1 MHSFSKTKM
10 KRDILIALA
19 ILAAVAAIVC
29 AFVFIIR
36 MEPRII
42 DKNETAAGVV

>member
-1 MHSFSKTKM
+1 M

-42 DKNETAAGVV
+42 DKNETAGEPENQSAIKG